1 MTGRVSAQIES
12 AEHPENGV
20 GTGLDHTPD
29 VAEAGRVLAELAS
42 GWREGNRLDVWCLR
56 ALISLSLEQP
66 ERADEGF
73 DAWEVAAE
81 VGKLTGR
88 NWGAGDTR
96 EGLAGKV
103 RDNWK
108 RLTEEVWPV
117 KLEGVRQAFSS
128 RALSS
133 LPVLERVVGGGQGN
147 PTRYKIQYAASSEDD
162 VCSNAQTAE
171 RSVEPKLHNEQQKV
185 ELRYICEDV
194 TDANWLANL
203 FGRGFTL
210 EGVRVIAIRVVLI
223 AGVLAVTLMALLVP
237 LSMIGAKSLLP
248 VFYAALTA
256 AMCAYAFWA
265 NLGSIFVL
273 RERRVALAPW
283 WMQSIDDDRL
293 LEWRGP
299 PRYPVK
305 SIKAVRYT
313 ATCPLCDG
321 KVVVR
326 SGGFRRLWALV
337 GRCEEAPD
345 AHVFSF
351 DHVLRLGVRKAE

>member
-1 MTGRVSAQIES
+1 MTGRVSAQLES
-12 AEHPENGV
+12 AEHPEKGV
-20 GTGLDHTPD
+20 GTGLVRTPD

-42 GWREGNRLDVWCLR
+42 GWREANRLDVLCLR
-56 ALISLSLEQP
+56 ALISLSLQQP

-81 VGKLTGR
+81 VGNLTGR

-96 EGLAGKV
+96 EGVAGKV

-128 RALSS
+128 RALSCV
-133 LPVLERVVGGGQGN
+133 PVLERVVGGGQGN
-147 PTRYKIQYAASSEDD
+147 PTRYKVLFSASPGDD

-171 RSVEPKLHNEQQKV
+171 CSSEPRLHNEHEGLSV
-185 ELRYICEDV
+185 RYICEDV

-210 EGVRVIAIRVVLI
+210 EGVRVVALRAILI
-223 AGVLAVTLMALLVP
+223 AGILAVTLMALLVP
-237 LSMIGAKSLLP
+237 LSMVGAKSMQP

-256 AMCAYAFWA
+256 ALCAYAFWT
-265 NLGSIFVL
+265 NLGCIFVL

-313 ATCPLCDG
+313 ATCPLCGG

-351 DHVLRLGVRKAE
+351 DNVLRCGSRCE

>member
-1 MTGRVSAQIES
+1 MTGRISAHPEQV
-12 AEHPENGV
+12 EHPEKGV
-20 GTGLDHTPD
+20 GKGLGRTPD
-29 VAEAGRVLAELAS
+29 VTEAGRVLAELAS
-42 GWREGNRLDVWCLR
+42 GWREANRLDVICLR

-66 ERADEGF
+66 ERATEGF

-81 VGKLTGR
+81 VRKLLGR
-88 NWGAGDTR
+88 NWAARDTR
-96 EGLAGKV
+96 EEIAGKV

-128 RALSS
+128 RALTC
-133 LPVLERVVGGGQGN
+133 LPVLDRVVGGGQGN
-147 PTRYKIQYAASSEDD
+147 PTRYKILFAASSEDE
-162 VCSNAQTAE
+162 VSGNTQTAE
-171 RSVEPKLHNEQQKV
+171 RLSPPKLLNEQQAV
-185 ELRYICEDV
+185 EVSYICEDV

-210 EGVRVIAIRVVLI
+210 EGVRVIAIRVILV
-223 AGVLAVTLMALLVP
+223 AGILAVTLMALLVP

-248 VFYAALTA
+248 VFYAALA
-256 AMCAYAFWA
+256 AALCAYAFWA

-313 ATCPLCDG
+313 ATCPLCGG

-351 DHVLRLGVRKAE
+351 DHVIRVGRRANW